1 MSKTTIEK
9 FWQIKNLTKTKAEL
23 LIYGQI
29 GDVDWWGD
37 GSIVTPKAF
46 NDDMKSIGDVT
57 QLDVRINSPGG
68 GVFAGMAIHNILRRH
83 PANKTVYVDG
93 VAASIASVIALAGDE
108 IVMPTGS
115 MMMIHNPMS
124 VLIGYYNANEM
135 REMAEYLDKMR
146 DSLVSM
152 YVDRCRK
159 GKSSEEIIDMLD
171 AETWMSAEEAVELG
185 FADRI
190 EQGAK
195 MVATMGQDELL
206 DINGVCFDP
215 SKFKNMPKIAATV
228 ITPKPAKN
236 EEDARMDIKDLMDKH
251 PELYNAVR
259 EEGVQAERCR
269 LKALDEMALPG
280 HEGLI
285 NKAKYET
292 GDKAETVAMQIVAA
306 EKAVRT
312 KMVADLQADAAPL
325 LDVPGTPAPVDTKDQ
340 EIKAAAG
347 KIAAAANTR
356 RK

>member
-1 MSKTTIEK
+1 MSKTTAEK

-57 QLDVRINSPGG
+57 QLDIRINSPGG

-146 DSLVSM
+146 DALVSI
-152 YVDRCRK
+152 YIDRCRK
-159 GKSSEEIIDMLD
+159 DKTSDEIITLLD
-171 AETWMSAEEAVELG
+171 AETWMVAEEAVELG
-185 FADRI
+185 FADKV

-195 MVATMGQDELL
+195 MVATMGRDELL
-206 DINGVCFDP
+206 TINGVCFDP

-228 ITPKPAKN
+228 VTPKPAKK
-236 EEDARMDIKDLMDKH
+236 EEDVSMDIKELMDKH
-251 PELYNAVR
+251 PELYNTVKD
-259 EEGVQAERCR
+259 EGVQAERCR
-269 LKALDEMALPG
+269 LKALDEMSMPG
-280 HEGLI
+280 HEALV
-285 NKAKYET
+285 NRAKYET

-306 EKAVRT
+306 EKAART
-312 KMVADLQADAAPL
+312 KVLADLQADAA
-325 LDVPGTPAPVDTKDQ
+325 DAKVPPAPAPVNQEEDQ
-340 EIKAAAG
+340 IKAAAQN
-347 KIAAAANTR
+347 IAAAANAR